1 MKKSTKSKQM
11 LIELNKL
18 YEILPAY
25 PIRYKQFNI
34 VNKAST
40 LRNPTLEGHFMI
52 ICRDFLFKGSM
63 LLKKMNLNGRWGPA
77 RQKDFSDSLK
87 VTPTQVS
94 TIIKNLQN
102 QKAIIPFGYS
112 YYVNP
117 LYQIVGTMIPIEELA
132 FFSEQDSNIRKLL
145 TRKHYN
151 NVLFYKNN
159 FWRNKPY

>member
-1 MKKSTKSKQM
+1 MKK
-11 LIELNKL
+11 
-18 YEILPAY
+18 
-25 PIRYKQFNI
+25 
-34 VNKAST
+34 
-40 LRNPTLEGHFMI
+40 
-52 ICRDFLFKGSM
+52 
-63 LLKKMNLNGRWGPA
+63 
-77 RQKDFSDSLK
+77 
-87 VTPTQVS
+87 
-94 TIIKNLQN
+94 LQN

>member
-1 MKKSTKSKQM
+1 MKKSTKYEQM
-11 LIELNKL
+11 FIDNYERI
-18 YEILPAY
+18 EILQAY

-63 LLKKMNLNGRWGPA
+63 LLKKMKLNGRWEPA

-87 VTPTQVS
+87 VTPPQVS

-102 QKAIIPFGYS
+102 QKAIIPFGYT

-117 LYQIVGTMIPIEELA
+117 LFQNVGLKIPIEELA

>member
-11 LIELNKL
+11 LIEKRKL
-18 YEILPAY
+18 IKILPGY
-25 PIRYKQFNI
+25 PVRYKQFNI

-52 ICRDFLFKGSM
+52 ICRDFLFRGSM
-63 LLKKMNLNGRWGPA
+63 LLKKMELNGKWEPA
-77 RQKDFSDSLK
+77 RHKVFSDSLK
-87 VTPTQVS
+87 VTITQVS
-94 TIIKNLQN
+94 DIMKKLQN

>member
-1 MKKSTKSKQM
+1 MKKSTKYKQM
-11 LIELNKL
+11 LIEQHKL

-63 LLKKMNLNGRWGPA
+63 LLKKMNLNGRWKAA

-87 VTPTQVS
+87 VTLPQVS
-94 TIIKNLQN
+94 TIIKNLHNQN
-102 QKAIIPFGYS
+102 AIIPFGYT

-117 LYQIVGTMIPIEELA
+117 LFQNVGLKIPIEELA
-132 FFSEQDSNIRKLL
+132 FFSEEGSDIRKLL
-145 TRKHYN
+145 TKDNYN
-151 NVLFYKNN
+151 KLLLYKNN

>member
-11 LIELNKL
+11 LIEKRKL
-18 YEILPAY
+18 IKILPGY
-25 PIRYKQFNI
+25 PVRYKQFNI

-63 LLKKMNLNGRWGPA
+63 LLKKMELNGKWEPA
-77 RQKDFSDSLK
+77 RHKVFSDSLK
-87 VTPTQVS
+87 VTITQVS
-94 TIIKNLQN
+94 DIMKKLQN